1 MTKLFALEEETDNL
15 DNSTVLLIDKVLKDS
30 KKAKTPL
37 SLTADLIKQRSE
49 LKSEITTQLK
59 DSGEEDDSNKPDD
72 EEKPKEEEEEPSDD
86 KESETKDDKPSDKE
100 EDESDDKSEKDS
112 KDDKDELSE
121 ASADKDSL
129 NGLIGSG
136 LKDSP
141 KKEESSPKED
151 TKETK
156 DEPATESLSYT
167 KSLSN
172 IFRPIHDQ
180 YSKYLVSLEAYN
192 VGDKLEIQ
200 EQKIVY
206 VKESVLESLNNLIQT
221 ADKYIAHNESYISS
235 VSSSV
240 KKLNE
245 TITVYKHFVEA
256 KKFHFTN
263 KLVDSKDILSN
274 LSIPGNSD
282 LRTTV
287 KLLLDYIESSS
298 KVINLTLSN
307 DFEKLQDAYT
317 ASKFILEGDDYT
329 YTKVL
334 PGFNLI
340 KVHLE
345 NYTNYLK
352 TNAQNYQY
360 YKLKVLKTEDLYNL
374 SSIEISKDNDLEFV
388 LENAD
393 KLFINVGL
401 YIDNLTTVTENFRKF
416 IDEIKV
422 IIYNIEKN
430 TNQDLTKI
438 GIDDKLKDFI
448 KFKLVIETCYINTDI
463 VVDFVSSV
471 LSVLNLCVELKQ

>member
-1 MTKLFALEEETDNL
+1 MAKLFAFEEESL
-15 DNSTVLLIDKVLKDS
+15 DNDNDLLIDKILNYT
-30 KKAKTPL
+30 KKAKSPL
-37 SLTADLIKQRSE
+37 SLT
-49 LKSEITTQLK
+49 TQLISERSRLKK
-59 DSGEEDDSNKPDD
+59 DIEKQLKESGEEDDSNESEDTDD
-72 EEKPKEEEEEPSDD
+72 SKSEDNEPTDD
-86 KESETKDDKPSDKE
+86 KNSETKDDKPSDKE
-100 EDESDDKSEKDS
+100 DSSSDDKPKEDS

-141 KKEESSPKED
+141 KKEESD
-151 TKETK
+151 TKEDAKET
-156 DEPATESLSYT
+156 DEKPATESLSYT
-167 KSLSN
+167 KNISN

-180 YSKYLVSLEAYN
+180 YSKYLVSLEEYN
-192 VGDKLEIQ
+192 VGDKLEVH

-221 ADKYIAHNESYISS
+221 ADKYIAHNESYINSTS
-235 VSSSV
+235 TSV

-245 TITVYKHFVEA
+245 TITVYQQFVEA

-263 KLVDSKDILSN
+263 KLVDNKDILSN
-274 LSIPGNSD
+274 LSVPGDSN
-282 LRTTV
+282 LRSNV
-287 KLLLDYIESSS
+287 KLLLEYIDASS
-298 KVINLTLSN
+298 KVINLTLNN
-307 DFEKLQDAYT
+307 DFEKLQEAYT
-317 ASKFILEGDDYT
+317 ASKFLLEGNDYS

-334 PGFNLI
+334 PGFNLV

-360 YKLKVLKTEDLYNL
+360 YKLKVLKTEDLYSLNA
-374 SSIEISKDNDLEFV
+374 IEISKDSDLEYI
-388 LENAD
+388 LENID

-401 YIDNLTTVTENFRKF
+401 YIDNLTMVTENFRKF

-422 IIYNIEKN
+422 IIYNVEKD
-430 TNQDLTKI
+430 TQQDLTKI
-438 GIDDKLKDFI
+438 GIDEKLKDFI

-463 VVDFVSSV
+463 VIDFVSSV